1 MFSYI
6 LIALPVII
14 VYMVLLAAAG
24 MQMHRPQIAMV
35 FRSPGIALMAAAALW
50 KTPAIDF
57 VKISVFILLIL
68 WSALH
73 TRLQYMSYRKTGKNS
88 DNDKDLD
95 REGSFSGK
103 FMRKCLIHA
112 ILMLIISLPVLHI
125 INNPYPIK
133 AGFIHIAGLSVV
145 LAGIISETES
155 GQRFIASKTAALR
168 IKEEPLSGFKKF
180 ILRSADYTTVL
191 VWWGFWLMA
200 LPVIDGIFTLAGP
213 LTITLLLRHI
223 PSMTGFEKE

>member
-6 LIALPVII
+6 PIALPVII
-14 VYMVLLAAAG
+14 VYMILLAAAG
-24 MQMHRPQIAMV
+24 MQMHRPKIAMV

-57 VKISVFILLIL
+57 MKISVLILVIL

-73 TRLQYMSYRKTGKNS
+73 ARLQYKSYRKTGRNS
-88 DNDKDLD
+88 GNEKDLN

-125 INNPYPIK
+125 INNPYPVK
-133 AGFIHIAGLSVV
+133 AGFIHTAALLIV
-145 LAGIISETES
+145 LAGIISETDS
-155 GQRFIASKTAALR
+155 GQRFIASKVAALR
-168 IKEEPLSGFKKF
+168 NKEEPLSGFQKF
-180 ILRSADYTTVL
+180 ILRSAGYSTAL

-213 LTITLLLRHI
+213 LTITLLHRHI
-223 PSMTGFEKE
+223 SSMTGFEGE